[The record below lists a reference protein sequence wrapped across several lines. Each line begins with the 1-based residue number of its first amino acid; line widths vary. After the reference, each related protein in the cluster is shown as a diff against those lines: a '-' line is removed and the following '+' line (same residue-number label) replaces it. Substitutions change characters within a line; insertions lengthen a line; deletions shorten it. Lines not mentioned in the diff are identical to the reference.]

1 MSYFHASAPV
11 LPPLPAVYLLFGS
24 LPILVVAETRSSLIS
39 HALLKTVS
47 SAAFCAGPLLTKGP
61 RSTYHKLITT
71 GLCLSLIGDICL
83 VPTPSTYRRSPIPA
97 APGTVAPKLEVST
110 NFKLGILA
118 FAAAHGAYI
127 AAFLKHTNGINWA
140 VAATTFAATI
150 GLSKALGVIYP
161 PKFNYKGLNLLNL
174 NIENEMRPLVT
185 GYAVIISSMLAA
197 AAATSQPQSILV
209 PAMEA
214 SWPWQR
220 LLGAAMFV
228 ISDLFVAKDAFG
240 AGREERF
247 GKPHSWWKLLTG
259 WGLYFWGQMVIAGTV
274 YV

>member
-24 LPILVVAETRSSLIS
+24 LPALVVAETQSSLIG

-47 SAAFCAGPLLTKGP
+47 STAFVAGVLLTKGP
-61 RSTYHKLITT
+61 CSSYHKLITT
-71 GLCLSLIGDICL
+71 GLCLSFIGDICL
-83 VPTPSTYRRSPIPA
+83 VPAPSTYHPA
-97 APGTVAPKLEVST
+97 PLTEKSAVPAKLEVSAS
-110 NFKLGILA
+110 FKLGILA
-118 FAAAHGAYI
+118 FASAHIAYI
-127 AAFLKHTNGINWA
+127 AAFLTHTNDINWTVA
-140 VAATTFAATI
+140 VTTFAATI
-150 GLSKALGVIYP
+150 GLSKALGVVYP

-220 LLGAAMFV
+220 LLGAGMFV

-240 AGREERF
+240 ADKKERF
-247 GKPHSWWKLLTG
+247 GKPHSWWKLMTG